1 MTFFFDPV
9 TFIVQWVHGLLVG
22 WGMPAETATT
32 VLNALGAAI
41 LPLSAM
47 LFTIFLIWLERKLL
61 GRIQDRIGP
70 NRLGPFGLF
79 QPFADMAKIFIK
91 EYINPIGFSWLPYN
105 LAPVM
110 AVASVLMLWTVIPLT
125 VSVFGT
131 DLNVGLLFLIGVGTF
146 GFVAELM
153 AGWASNNKY
162 TLFGAFRS
170 IAVLVAYEVPMVII
184 LLLPVMLTGS
194 LSMVDIVNAQDI
206 WFIFLMP
213 LAALI
218 FLVTSIAES
227 ARSPF
232 DLLEAESEL
241 VSGFNTEYSGL
252 KFGMFYVADFL
263 RAFTLSLVFATIF
276 LGGWR
281 GPFAEQYPILGMVY
295 LIIKTSIFYF
305 LGILIRGS
313 MPRIRID
320 QMLDINWKYLTPLSL
335 VLVIVSALIFKAIPA
350 EMLWLRLIVSVAV
363 NLGLYFVADK
373 MLATGMKRAKRDVV
387 KTNVPSQRIVIPEPA
402 AVNDTGAQP

>member
-1 MTFFFDPV
+1 MAFISDPIS
-9 TFIVQWVHGLLVG
+9 FIVQWLHGLFVT
-22 WGMPAETATT
+22 WGMPAETATM

-70 NRLGPFGLF
+70 NRLGPWGLF

-91 EYINPIGFSWLPYN
+91 EYINPAGFSWLPYN
-105 LAPVM
+105 LAPVL
-110 AVASVLMLWTVIPLT
+110 AVASVLGLWAVVPLT
-125 VSVFGT
+125 MTVFGT
-131 DLNVGLLFLIGVGTF
+131 NLNVGILYLIGVGTF
-146 GFVAELM
+146 GFVAEMM

-162 TLFGAFRS
+162 TVLGAFRS
-170 IAVLVAYEVPMVII
+170 IAILVAYEVPMVII
-184 LLLPVMLTGS
+184 LLIPVMITGS
-194 LSMVDIVNAQDI
+194 LSMVDIVNAQTI
-206 WFIFLMP
+206 PFIVLTP
-213 LAALI
+213 LGTLI
-218 FLVTSIAES
+218 YFIASIAES

-263 RAFTLSLVFATIF
+263 RAFTLALIFATIF

-281 GPFAEQYPILGMVY
+281 GPFVEQFPILGMVY

-313 MPRIRID
+313 MPRMRID
-320 QMLDINWKYLTPLSL
+320 HMLDFNWKYLTPLAL
-335 VLVIVSALIFKAIPA
+335 VLVILTAVIYKLIPDSL
-350 EMLWLRLIVSVAV
+350 MLVRLAVLIAV
-363 NLGLYFVADK
+363 NIALFIIADRT
-373 MLATGMKRAKRDVV
+373 LAKGARRPIRRVIT
-387 KTNVPSQRIVIPEPA
+387 TNIPSATLTPPDAGTVQESGV
-402 AVNDTGAQP
+402 QS